1 MIFVPLMV
9 NRDKVWWLYYKTG
22 SQTFLPFLLSTV
34 STDTLCLHFRGITLQ
49 AESKKEYEEVKILS

>member
-22 SQTFLPFLLSTV
+22 SQTFPLPTA
-34 STDTLCLHFRGITLQ
+34 STDILCLHFRGITLQ